1 MLLQPRKTKYKKSFK
16 GRIYGLETKANQL
29 IFGSV
34 GLKSL
39 EIGRITSKQIEAT
52 RRVISRKLKRL
63 GKVDIRIFPYTPIS
77 RKPIEVRMGKGKGAV
92 DFWVAKVKPGQILFE
107 IQGIKDTLCIS
118 TLKSAAQKLPVNTKI
133 VTKER

>member
-63 GKVDIRIFPYTPIS
+63 GKVHIRIFPYTPIS

-107 IQGIKDTLCIS
+107 IQGIKESLCIS
-118 TLKSAAQKLPVNTKI
+118 TFKSASQKLPVNTKI
-133 VTKER
+133 VKTV